1 MGFGIMFIGYFL
13 LYLGAI
19 TPLSIYTTVV
29 GSAIILYSLK
39 ELMVQNKAFLAGAVS
54 AILLVIA
61 SIGVLFV
68 DLLISDTSALYKVFL
83 YSRDILSAVL
93 NAFLMIAIYVI
104 AKSVALPKIQSKA
117 AINLLFIGIYAIGAV
132 LFNTVFRNNEFAM
145 SRLYVVVII
154 CQFIYSVLGLVT
166 VYSSYMRICYADD
179 KDMSKKTG
187 VGPMDFLNDKLNKAM
202 TPKERR
208 LDNNDRKGKK

>member
-19 TPLSIYTTVV
+19 TPLSMYTAVV

-39 ELMVQNKAFLAGAVS
+39 ELMEQNKAFFAGAVS
-54 AILLVIA
+54 ALLLVIS

-68 DLLISDTSALYKVFL
+68 DLLASDTSVIYKVFL

-93 NAFLMIAIYVI
+93 NAFLMIAIYII
-104 AKSVALPKIQSKA
+104 AKSVQLPKIQTKSA
-117 AINLLFIGIYAIGAV
+117 VTLIFIAIYTVGAV
-132 LFNTVFRNNEFAM
+132 LFNTVFRSNEFAM
-145 SRLYVVVII
+145 SRLYVVVVI
-154 CQFIYSVLGLVT
+154 CQLIYSVLGLVP
-166 VYSSYMRICYADD
+166 VYNSYMRICYADD
-179 KDMSKKTG
+179 KDMNKKG
-187 VGPMDFLNDKLNKAM
+187 FGPLSFLNDKLSNAM

-208 LDNNDRKGKK
+208 LNNNRKGKK